1 MADTKKTEKVKEKT
15 TARVESKTITGR
27 IVETPKVAPKVA
39 PKPKI
44 TNVYNADFS
53 VIDDTIEEIKKQT
66 RKVGT
71 NHYTCNNIY
80 IILQDALKKVILA
93 YH

>member
-1 MADTKKTEKVKEKT
+1 MANEKERAQLKEKT
-15 TARVESKTITGR
+15 TARVESKTVKAK
-27 IVETPKVAPKVA
+27 IVEIPKVAPKVA
-39 PKPKI
+39 PTPKI

-53 VIDDTIEEIKKQT
+53 IIDDVIEEIKKQT

-71 NHYTCNNIY
+71 SYYACNNIY
-80 IILQDALKKVILA
+80 LILEDALKKVILA